1 MYTHDVMAEE
11 RTERVA
17 VLVPCHNEE
26 ATVGRVVRD
35 FRDALPDARVYVF
48 DNASTD
54 RTAEEAAA
62 AGAVVVASPRKGKGH
77 VVMQMFRE
85 VEADWYVMVD
95 GDSTY
100 PATSAPG
107 LLQAARREGADMV
120 IGRRVTPATELA
132 RAYRPMHQLGN
143 RMVCRLIRATFGSPV
158 RDVFSGF
165 RVFSSDFVK
174 TAPLAA
180 TGFDTEIEMT
190 LQALSKGYRVTE
202 ADVPYTSRPSGS
214 VSKLN
219 TYRDGARVLA
229 AFFGIFRDHR
239 PGLFFGLL
247 AAALALASLAAGLA
261 PVIDYVRFQY
271 VYRVPL
277 AVLATGLA
285 VLAALSASIGLIL
298 QTQLRY
304 HNETHALLR
313 RISRATRSDPDGA
326 ARRAE

>member
-1 MYTHDVMAEE
+1 MYTHAVMPEQ
-11 RTERVA
+11 RHERVA

-35 FRDALPDARVYVF
+35 FRAALPGATVYIF

-54 RTAEEAAA
+54 RTGEEAAA
-62 AGAVVVASPRKGKGH
+62 AGATVVASPRKGKGY

-100 PATSAPG
+100 PASSAPE
-107 LLQAARREGADMV
+107 LLDAARCDGADMV
-120 IGRRVTPATELA
+120 IGCRVTPDTELA

-143 RMVCRLIRATFGSPV
+143 RMVCRMIRATFGSTI

-190 LQALSKGYRVTE
+190 LQALSKGYRVAE
-202 ADVPYTSRPSGS
+202 VDVPYASRPAGS

-219 TYRDGARVLA
+219 TYRDGTRVLA
-229 AFFGIFRDHR
+229 AFFGIFRDYR

-247 AAALALASLAAGLA
+247 AAALAAASLAAGVA
-261 PVIDYVRFQY
+261 PVLDYIKFHY

-304 HNETHALLR
+304 HNEAHALLR
-313 RISRATRSDPDGA
+313 RISKA
-326 ARRAE
+326 ARRAP